1 MGPTAVGKT
10 RISIELAKHYETE
23 IVSADSRQ
31 FFREMPIGTAAPTPS
46 ELQLAKHHFVGQL
59 SIQDDYSAGDYEADV
74 LRCIE
79 EIHQK
84 KPVAVLTGGSGLYVK
99 AVTHGLDEH
108 PSDIEVRN
116 QLIADFEERGLE
128 YLQNELQRLDPETHR
143 RIDLHN
149 HQRMIRALEVCLVAG
164 KPYSTFLT
172 RQAKPRPF
180 QTIAVGLNLPRA
192 ELIERIN
199 QRVDQ
204 MIEQGLV
211 AEARAL
217 YPLRH
222 HNALQTVGYKELF
235 ESFDGSSNESEAIEK
250 IKVNTRRF
258 AKRQMTWFKKN
269 LDARWFHPS
278 DWKDILSYVEE
289 IMKSSSGKNSGPA

>member
-1 MGPTAVGKT
+1 MVGPTAVGKT
-10 RISIELAKHYETE
+10 RISIELARHFETD

-46 ELQLAKHHFVGQL
+46 ELQLARHHFVGHL
-59 SIQDDYSAGDYEADV
+59 SIQDDYSAGDYEAGA
-74 LRCIE
+74 LHCIE

-84 KPVAVLTGGSGLYVK
+84 NPVAVLTGGSGLYVK

-108 PSDIEVRN
+108 PSDIYVRN
-116 QLIADFEERGLE
+116 QLIADFEEKGID

-180 QTIAVGLNLPRA
+180 QTIALGLNLPRA

-199 QRVDQ
+199 LRVDQ

-235 ESFDGSSNESEAIEK
+235 ESFDGSCSESEAIEK

-278 DWKDILSYVEE
+278 DWKEILNYVEE
-289 IMKSSSGKNSGPA
+289 IVKS